1 VTRRIWAIVQKEFT
15 QVLRD
20 RSTLLLVLILPIMQ
34 LVLFGFAINLNV
46 DHIPTVVAD
55 QSLDAASQAYLAALE
70 SSSYFNIV
78 RYVTDEQA
86 VTRAI
91 DAGEARA
98 GIVVPVDFAARVAR
112 GEAQVLFLVDG
123 SDLFVSQTA
132 YSAGAVIAQQHASE
146 IILKRVEQSGLPVE
160 AGLPLD
166 TRFRILYNPD
176 LEQLR
181 FVIPGIAAMLL
192 QTQSVALTAAAIVR
206 ERETGTIEQLLVTPI
221 RTLEL
226 LLGKAIPN
234 VLVAMI
240 NMVSVIALGV
250 YGFGV
255 PFQGSFWIFCALAL
269 VYVFSGVGLG
279 LLISSVS
286 HNLKQAN
293 QLMIG
298 VLTVSVV
305 LGGFVF
311 PRTSLPDFLQWL
323 GALFP
328 LTFFIPIARG
338 VIAKGVALDAVQ
350 AQVIPLLAYSGVILA
365 TAGLTFRRR
374 LD

>member
-1 VTRRIWAIVQKEFT
+1 M
-15 QVLRD
+15 LRD
-20 RSTLLLVLILPIMQ
+20 RSTLLLMLILPIMQ

-46 DHIPTVVAD
+46 DHIATVVAD

-70 SSSYFNIV
+70 SSSYFDIV
-78 RYVTDEQA
+78 RYVADEQA

-91 DAGEARA
+91 DAGEALT

-112 GEAQVLFLVDG
+112 GEAEVLFLVDG

-132 YSAGAVIAQQHASE
+132 HSAGAVIAQAHAAE
-146 IILKRVEQSGLPVE
+146 IVFRRVERSGLPVE
-160 AGLPLD
+160 GGMPLD
-166 TRFRILYNPD
+166 ARFRILYNPD

-234 VLVAMI
+234 VLVAMV
-240 NMVSVIALGV
+240 NMVSVVALAV

-255 PFQGSFWIFCALAL
+255 PFQGSFETFCGLAL

-286 HNLKQAN
+286 RNLRQAN

-311 PRTSLPDFLQWL
+311 PRASLPAALQWL

-338 VIAKGVALDAVQ
+338 MIAKGVALEAVWP
-350 AQVIPLLAYSGVILA
+350 QVVALVAYSGAILA
-365 TAGLTFRRR
+365 VAGLTFRRR